1 MIQFQVTFRK
11 SSENIMNTMKS
22 ISHNRR
28 LPCQDSNPF
37 PPAYYLVDASPGFL
51 RWCKM
56 LNCLNRKTIRLLDGK
71 KLKPRKHVKKK
82 KLAHSKVY
90 LTNCLV

>member
-28 LPCQDSNPF
+28 FPCQDSNPL
-37 PPAYYLVDASPGFL
+37 PSAYYLVVASPGFL

-71 KLKPRKHVKKK
+71 KKTEATKTCGIINSITRLH
-82 KLAHSKVY
+82 
-90 LTNCLV
+90 LVGYFY